1 MEIGGKIGRIRVR
14 EWVGQEKGKSNI
26 KNEKMK
32 GMI

>member
-1 MEIGGKIGRIRVR
+1 MGIGGKIGRIRVT
-14 EWVGQEKGKSNI
+14 EWVGQEIGKSNI